1 MIVYKKVMFLGR
13 GKKKKKKVLFLR
25 WKVLQ
30 MLNYPTVLGV
40 YRQ

>member
-1 MIVYKKVMFLGR
+1 MIMYKKVMFLGR
-13 GKKKKKKVLFLR
+13 GEKKVMFLR